1 MFKILPFKYP
11 KYVAK
16 YIVGKLSILASLKR
30 RTQYTDQ
37 VVLPSGISEAVTRA
51 KELKYVL
58 EIRQKVHGCIICF
71 TCLVRREMND

>member
-1 MFKILPFKYP
+1 MIADSHYYCSIQLFKILPFNYP

-37 VVLPSGISEAVTRA
+37 VVLPSGISEAV
-51 KELKYVL
+51 L
-58 EIRQKVHGCIICF
+58 EPR
-71 TCLVRREMND
+71 N

>member
-37 VVLPSGISEAVTRA
+37 VVLPSGVSEAV
-51 KELKYVL
+51 L
-58 EIRQKVHGCIICF
+58 EPR
-71 TCLVRREMND
+71 N